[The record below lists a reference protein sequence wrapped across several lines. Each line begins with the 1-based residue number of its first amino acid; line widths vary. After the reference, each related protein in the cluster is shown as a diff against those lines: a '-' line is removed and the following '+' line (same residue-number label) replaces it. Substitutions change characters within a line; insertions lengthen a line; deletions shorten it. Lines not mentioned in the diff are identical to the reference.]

1 VTQPDGSPP
10 RSPGAPRRLDG
21 LAALPADL
29 GGAVVTVGMFDGVH
43 RGHRA
48 LLDRVAAEAA
58 ARRVPAAAVTF
69 DRHPLA
75 VLRPGSEPPLLTTLD
90 RKVELLGDAGM
101 QVVLVLEFTRELSE
115 VGAEAFATQVLFDGL
130 VARAVV
136 VGENFRFGHKAAGD
150 PALLA
155 GLGRPRGIE
164 VVAVPLQTAGNEV
177 VSSTRVR
184 AELAAGDVAAAAAS
198 LGRPHA
204 VEGVVVAGD
213 GRGRPLLGIPTANLD
228 IAAGIAIPADGVY
241 AGHLTDAGPEGSGE
255 PQGGAPVSREGS
267 GEPQGGAPV
276 DRPEGS
282 GEPQGGAPDDR
293 GVGRPAAIS
302 VGTNPQFGTDRRV
315 EAHVLDFDD
324 DLYGHRV
331 SVSFAHHL
339 RGQATFA
346 DLDELI
352 AQIKADVDQTRRLLS
367 SPPGGTVRTGGS
379 SRPTP

>member
-1 VTQPDGSPP
+1 MTQPDGSPP
-10 RSPGAPRRLDG
+10 PSPGAPRRLDG
-21 LAALPADL
+21 LAALPAALD
-29 GGAVVTVGMFDGVH
+29 GAVVTVGMFDGVH

-101 QVVLVLEFTRELSE
+101 QVVLVLEFTHELSE

-130 VARAVV
+130 AARAVV

-155 GLGRPRGIE
+155 ELGRPRGVE
-164 VVAVPLQTAGNEV
+164 VVTVPLQTAGEEV

-198 LGRPHA
+198 LGRLHA
-204 VEGVVVAGD
+204 VDGVVVAGD
-213 GRGRPLLGIPTANLD
+213 GRGRPPLGIPTANLA
-228 IAAGIAIPADGVY
+228 IAPGVAIPAEGVY
-241 AGHLTDAGPEGSGE
+241 AGHLSDEA
-255 PQGGAPVSREGS
+255 
-267 GEPQGGAPV
+267 
-276 DRPEGS
+276 DRK
-282 GEPQGGAPDDR
+282 
-293 GVGRPAAIS
+293 GRPAAIS

-315 EAHVLDFDD
+315 EAHVLDFDG

-339 RGQATFA
+339 RDQATFA

>member
-1 VTQPDGSPP
+1 MSHPPDGSMAA
-10 RSPGAPRRLDG
+10 SPDPGVRRLDG
-21 LAALPADL
+21 LAALPAGL
-29 GGAVVTVGMFDGVH
+29 EGSVATVGMFDGVH

-58 ARRVPAAAVTF
+58 ARGVPAAAVTF

-90 RKVELLGDAGM
+90 RKVELLGEAGM
-101 QVVLVLEFTRELSE
+101 AVVLVLEFTRELSE
-115 VGAEAFATQVLFDGL
+115 VGAEAFATEVLFDGL
-130 VARAVV
+130 AARAVV

-155 GLGRPRGIE
+155 DLGRPRGIE
-164 VVAVPLQTAGNEV
+164 VVAVRLHADGGRA

-198 LGRPHA
+198 LGRAYA
-204 VEGVVVAGD
+204 VEGDVVVGD
-213 GRGRPLLGIPTANLD
+213 RRGRPLLGVPTANLEVP
-228 IAAGIAIPADGVY
+228 AGIAVPGDGVY
-241 AGHLTDAGPEGSGE
+241 AGHLTDEA
-255 PQGGAPVSREGS
+255 
-267 GEPQGGAPV
+267 
-276 DRPEGS
+276 D
-282 GEPQGGAPDDR
+282 
-293 GVGRPAAIS
+293 GVRRPAAIS

-315 EAHVLDFDD
+315 EAHVLDFDG

-331 SVSFAHHL
+331 SVGFSHRL

-352 AQIKADVDQTRRLLS
+352 AQIHADIAEARRLLA
-367 SPPGGTVRTGGS
+367 PPS
-379 SRPTP
+379 

>member
-1 VTQPDGSPP
+1 MTAPGGSPP
-10 RSPGAPRRLDG
+10 PAPGAPRRLDG
-21 LAALPADL
+21 LAALPAALD
-29 GGAVVTVGMFDGVH
+29 GAVVTVGMFDGVH

-101 QVVLVLEFTRELSE
+101 QVVLVLEFTHELSE
-115 VGAEAFATQVLFDGL
+115 MGAEAFATQVLFDGL
-130 VARAVV
+130 AARAVV

-155 GLGRPRGIE
+155 SLGRPRGIE
-164 VVAVPLQTAGNEV
+164 VVAVGLRTAGDEV

-204 VEGVVVAGD
+204 VEGVVVVGD
-213 GRGRPLLGIPTANLD
+213 RRGGPLLGVPTANL
-228 IAAGIAIPADGVY
+228 AVPAGIASPADGVY
-241 AGHLTDAGPEGSGE
+241 AGHLSDQDA
-255 PQGGAPVSREGS
+255 
-267 GEPQGGAPV
+267 
-276 DRPEGS
+276 DRPL
-282 GEPQGGAPDDR
+282 A
-293 GVGRPAAIS
+293 RPAAIS

-315 EAHVLDFDD
+315 EAHVLDFDG

-331 SVSFAHHL
+331 AVDFTHHL
-339 RGQATFA
+339 RDQATFA
-346 DLDELI
+346 GLEELI
-352 AQIKADVDQTRRLLS
+352 AQIKADIVKARQLLGQAGD
-367 SPPGGTVRTGGS
+367 GGR
-379 SRPTP
+379 SRAARDER

>member
-1 VTQPDGSPP
+1 MTQPDGSPP
-10 RSPGAPRRLDG
+10 PSPGAPRRLDG
-21 LAALPADL
+21 LAALPAALD
-29 GGAVVTVGMFDGVH
+29 GAVVTVGMFDGVH

-130 VARAVV
+130 AARAVV

-155 GLGRPRGIE
+155 ELGRPRGVE
-164 VVAVPLQTAGNEV
+164 VVAVPLQTAGDEV

-204 VEGVVVAGD
+204 VDGVVVAGD
-213 GRGRPLLGIPTANLD
+213 GRGRPLLGIPTANLA
-228 IAAGIAIPADGVY
+228 IAPGIAIPADGVY
-241 AGHLTDAGPEGSGE
+241 AGHLSDNK
-255 PQGGAPVSREGS
+255 
-267 GEPQGGAPV
+267 
-276 DRPEGS
+276 D
-282 GEPQGGAPDDR
+282 
-293 GVGRPAAIS
+293 GVARLAAIS

-315 EAHVLDFDD
+315 EAHVLDFDG

-339 RGQATFA
+339 RDQATFA